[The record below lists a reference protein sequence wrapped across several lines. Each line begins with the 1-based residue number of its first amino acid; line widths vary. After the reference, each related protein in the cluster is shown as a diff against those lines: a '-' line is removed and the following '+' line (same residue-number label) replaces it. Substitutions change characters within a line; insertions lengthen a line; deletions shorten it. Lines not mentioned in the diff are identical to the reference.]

1 MVPNVKIS
9 FLILNERGTRSLV
22 CIAHILVEANLEV
35 GVTSLIKRIL
45 GACNWK
51 LTICGGGYTMSDVEE
66 LLQVLILLLT
76 MTGIIATGPG
86 QELLP
91 MNCFHA
97 MRITII
103 GREGSVYLIKVWVMM
118 L

>member
-1 MVPNVKIS
+1 
-9 FLILNERGTRSLV
+9 
-22 CIAHILVEANLEV
+22 
-35 GVTSLIKRIL
+35 
-45 GACNWK
+45 
-51 LTICGGGYTMSDVEE
+51 MSDVEE
-66 LLQVLILLLT
+66 FLQVLILLLT

-91 MNCFHA
+91 MNRFHA